1 MRCYIA
7 FLFICAMIW
16 LSTFVHG
23 CKSKGKTSVVDKSK
37 ATTIASIPQNDGT
50 SPSILDSI
58 SEDEKDEDDETEDD
72 IDEEDFELI
81 CDGHVPLER
90 VKGTPNAII
99 MGSKKGGTR
108 ALIEFVK
115 LHHKIK
121 AAGPE
126 IHYFDRHYDKGIEW
140 YISKMKAIVPNSGE
154 ISIEKTP
161 GYFHTPEAPK
171 RVYEMDPNVKLLL
184 ILRDPVKRLISD
196 YNQFRSRHLS
206 QGKNYPTLEELVFDR
221 DNEINIE
228 YPVLQRSIYH
238 LHMSRWLM
246 HFPLSQIHIVH
257 GENFISSPWTELNKG
272 IRFERPMRRQ
282 STRHISLRYIFSN
295 SKYLYS
301 F

>member
-1 MRCYIA
+1 MRLYVV
-7 FLFICAMIW
+7 FLLICAMVW
-16 LSTFVHG
+16 LSTFIHG
-23 CKSKGKTSVVDKSK
+23 CKSKSKSAIRNSKTTTVSP
-37 ATTIASIPQNDGT
+37 TTITAENSSIGGM
-50 SPSILDSI
+50 PSGLMSSI
-58 SEDEKDEDDETEDD
+58 AEDEKDEDDETEDD

-90 VKGTPNAII
+90 IKATPSAII

-108 ALIEFVK
+108 ALIEFIK
-115 LHHKIK
+115 LHSKVK

-140 YISKMKAIVPNSGE
+140 YISKMKGIIPNSGE
-154 ISIEKTP
+154 IAIEKTP

-206 QGKNYPTLEELVFDR
+206 QGKNYPTLEELVFTR
-221 DNEINIE
+221 ENEINVE

-246 HFPLSQIHIVH
+246 HFPQSQIHIVN
-257 GENFISSPWTELNKG
+257 GEKFIESPWTELNRG
-272 IRFERPMRRQ
+272 
-282 STRHISLRYIFSN
+282 IFSL
-295 SKYLYS
+295 KDY
-301 F
+301 

>member
-1 MRCYIA
+1 MRLYVV
-7 FLFICAMIW
+7 FLLICAIIW
-16 LSTFVHG
+16 LSTFIHG
-23 CKSKGKTSVVDKSK
+23 CKSKSKS
-37 ATTIASIPQNDGT
+37 SRRIPQT
-50 SPSILDSI
+50 TTVSPTAIAVENTSI
-58 SEDEKDEDDETEDD
+58 SGMPSGLMSSIAEDEKDEDDETEDD

-90 VKGTPNAII
+90 IKATPSAII
-99 MGSKKGGTR
+99 MGAKKGGTR
-108 ALIEFVK
+108 ALIEFIK
-115 LHHKIK
+115 LHSKVK

-140 YISKMKAIVPNSGE
+140 YISKMKGVIPNSGE
-154 ISIEKTP
+154 IAIEKTP

-171 RVYEMDPNVKLLL
+171 RVFEMDPNVKLLL

-206 QGKNYPTLEELVFDR
+206 QGKNYPTLEELVFTR
-221 DNEINIE
+221 ENEINVE

-257 GENFISSPWTELNKG
+257 GEKFIDSPWTELNRG
-272 IRFERPMRRQ
+272 
-282 STRHISLRYIFSN
+282 IFSL
-295 SKYLYS
+295 KDH
-301 F
+301 

>member
-1 MRCYIA
+1 
-7 FLFICAMIW
+7 MIW
-16 LSTFVHG
+16 LSTFAHG
-23 CKSKGKTSVVDKSK
+23 CKSKSKPSALNQSK

-50 SPSILDSI
+50 APSILDSI

-140 YISKMKAIVPNSGE
+140 YISKMKAIVPNSG
-154 ISIEKTP
+154 
-161 GYFHTPEAPK
+161 
-171 RVYEMDPNVKLLL
+171 
-184 ILRDPVKRLISD
+184 ILS
-196 YNQFRSRHLS
+196 HA
-206 QGKNYPTLEELVFDR
+206 
-221 DNEINIE
+221 
-228 YPVLQRSIYH
+228 
-238 LHMSRWLM
+238 
-246 HFPLSQIHIVH
+246 
-257 GENFISSPWTELNKG
+257 
-272 IRFERPMRRQ
+272 
-282 STRHISLRYIFSN
+282 
-295 SKYLYS
+295 
-301 F
+301 